1 MDARNFKW
9 KVGKRYKTY
18 SDRGPGLVIFTV
30 DGLNGEY
37 RNLDENATTNT
48 YHNGLEVSN
57 VVDEK
62 GHELNTKVINPQIIN
77 SVEEVTESPVE
88 GGSKYKRRPS
98 TKKRIKRK
106 SRRAKSRRTK
116 SRRAKSR
123 RAKSHRRSKRRS
135 RRN

>member
-1 MDARNFKW
+1 MDPRKFNW
-9 KVGKRYKTY
+9 EVGKRYKTY

-30 DGLNGEY
+30 DGLDAENSH
-37 RNLDENATTNT
+37 LDENGDINT
-48 YHNGLEVSN
+48 YHNGLKVRD
-57 VVDEK
+57 VVDDNGDSLEIQ
-62 GHELNTKVINPQIIN
+62 VINPQIIHH
-77 SVEEVTESPVE
+77 VEEVTESPVE

-135 RRN
+135 RRY

>member
-9 KVGKRYKTY
+9 EVGKRYKTY

-30 DGLNGEY
+30 DGLEEEY
-37 RNLDENATTNT
+37 MNLDENGSTNT
-48 YHNGLEVSN
+48 YHNGLKVSN
-57 VVDEK
+57 VVGENDK
-62 GHELNTKVINPQIIN
+62 KLKIKVINPQIIHY
-77 SVEEVTESPVE
+77 VKEVTESPVE